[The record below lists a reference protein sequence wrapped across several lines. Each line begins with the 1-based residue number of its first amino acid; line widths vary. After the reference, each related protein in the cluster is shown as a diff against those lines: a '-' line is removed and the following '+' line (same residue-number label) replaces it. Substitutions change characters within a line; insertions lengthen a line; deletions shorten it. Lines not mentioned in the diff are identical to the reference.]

1 LASWYNAD
9 VVNGGFELEQA
20 LVETLHDHSAE
31 ALNLGDRWWQ
41 IHREVTVR
49 QRIAD
54 LILVHASS
62 EPDSKPARVTYFEA
76 AILSFLLGR
85 GSTTVQ
91 VIADALYSSAPSI
104 ESRAARLA
112 RLGLV
117 ELSDHQ
123 VRATGRHL
131 PGDVG
136 IVAIEAKLTRWR
148 EAVEQASSYRVF
160 ANQSYIAMPRDVFAR
175 SGGICATCREA
186 GVGALSVEARG
197 AVSVVIVAPE
207 ITPHSPEW
215 VRLLSSFVGVAHA
228 SNAFRHVD

>member
-1 LASWYNAD
+1 MT
-9 VVNGGFELEQA
+9 GGFELEQA
-20 LVETLHDHSAE
+20 LVETLHAHSAY
-31 ALNLGDRWWQ
+31 ALNLSDRWWQ

-76 AILSFLLGR
+76 AILSFLLDR

-91 VIADALYSSAPSI
+91 VIADALYSNSPSI
-104 ESRAARLA
+104 ESRTARLA

-117 ELSDHQ
+117 ELSDDQ

-131 PGDVG
+131 PGDVR

-148 EAVEQASSYRVF
+148 EAIDQASSNRVF
-160 ANQSYIAMPRDVFAR
+160 ANQSYIAMPRDIFAR
-175 SGGICATCREA
+175 SERICAVCREA
-186 GVGALSVEARG
+186 GVGALSVEAGG
-197 AVSVVIVAPE
+197 AMAVVTPAPQ
-207 ITPHSPEW
+207 IAPHSPEW
-215 VRLLSSFVGVAHA
+215 VRLLSSFVGVAHK
-228 SNAFRHVD
+228 SNAFLHVA